1 MMSAVPK
8 IIPELIDYPDT
19 DGEPMAESD
28 FQRDYLTY
36 LVESLKIHF
45 QDQSQVYVSGNLLIY
60 YKPGNSKVS
69 ISPDVFVVF
78 GVSNQSRRI
87 YQTWVEGKGPDWVME
102 ITSSS
107 TRTQDEKIKPG
118 LYQKLGVKEYFQYDP
133 TGDYLTPALRGR
145 HLVGQSYQ
153 DLPVWSQA
161 DGTSILCSEVLD
173 LQFHLIAGQLR
184 VFNPATQRY
193 LLNHSETLK
202 AYHQES
208 ERAELESERA
218 ELEKQRARKAL
229 VQVAQEKQLT
239 RKALVQVAQE
249 KQLTRKAL
257 RQATQE
263 KQRAE
268 QEQQRAEKLAAQ
280 LRALGID
287 PDQLK

>member
-1 MMSAVPK
+1 MMSAVPE

-28 FQRDYLTY
+28 VQRDYLTY

-45 QDQSQVYVSGNLLIY
+45 QDQPQVYVSGNLLIY
-60 YKPGNSKVS
+60 YKPGNSQVS

-78 GVSNQSRRI
+78 GVPKQPRRS

-133 TGDYLTPALRGR
+133 TGDYLTPALQGR
-145 HLVGQSYQ
+145 RLVGQSYQ
-153 DLPVWSQA
+153 NLPVWSQA
-161 DGTSILCSEVLD
+161 DGSSILFSAVLD

-208 ERAELESERA
+208 ERAELEYTRA
-218 ELEKQRARKAL
+218 ELEKQRAK
-229 VQVAQEKQLT
+229 
-239 RKALVQVAQE
+239 KALVQVAQE

-287 PDQLK
+287 PDQFK